1 MKKII
6 LSLFVAVAALALWSC
21 GDSNTPSAVAEKSV
35 KCLQNSDYEG
45 YVDLLGTGD
54 GKDSE
59 EGEEQLVALLREKGK
74 TLCRG
79 AEKFTKLLAEDDE
92 LRRKLIKKAH
102 INTLGTT
109 KKLLESIETNLY
121 PVDGVEDD
129 EYEDSDDE

>member
-45 YVDLLGTGD
+45 YVDLLGTGTKD

-59 EGEEQLVALLREKGK
+59 EGKEQLVSLLREKGEK
-74 TLCRG
+74 TMKEKQGLRVMRCCR
-79 AEKFTKLLAEDDE
+79 KKY
-92 LRRKLIKKAH
+92 RRTAIRPLWK
-102 INTLGTT
+102 
-109 KKLLESIETNLY
+109 
-121 PVDGVEDD
+121 
-129 EYEDSDDE
+129 

>member
-45 YVDLLGTGD
+45 YVDLLGTGTKD

-59 EGEEQLVALLREKGK
+59 EGKEQLVALLREKGEK
-74 TLCRG
+74 TMN
-79 AEKFTKLLAEDDE
+79 EKQGLKSYEVLSEEISEDGNKATVEMKIVYGNGEEKTDKVKL
-92 LRRKLIKKAH
+92 KKNDKGEWR
-102 INTLGTT
+102 IIWG
-109 KKLLESIETNLY
+109 K
-121 PVDGVEDD
+121 
-129 EYEDSDDE
+129 